1 MKITKKT
8 RTLIIYVI
16 IFLLAVLFVG
26 YFFFKWST
34 VEALT
39 PGQTAAK
46 AVKAAADAAAEGRN
60 LNLDSAT
67 SDPVIAPAANALINL
82 DMVASGI
89 NSGNANLI
97 SSGMTKLT
105 ALSGNTSAGRSSVPK
120 TAADALTYSVS
131 TVVDTAYQN
140 AVTKITID
148 AYKNKNSPA
157 AEVASN
163 LQLPSGNSVVTAA
176 TFITNKQAANDLDK
190 ANNKA
195 AATSLIN
202 LANNDK
208 TGNVAKSIVAVYAG
222 TQNKL
227 NMLGS
232 PLNEK
237 PVIPS
242 VLPKNAKG
250 YDSTSIQPLTD
261 TITTLSSDAVTLI
274 TGKIIAAAKNEQK
287 DAIKDA
293 QTKKP

>member
-1 MKITKKT
+1 MKISKKT
-8 RTLIIYVI
+8 RTLIIYGIV
-16 IFLLAVLFVG
+16 FLLAALLIG
-26 YFFFKWST
+26 YFFFKRST

-39 PGQTAAK
+39 PVQTAAK
-46 AVKAAADAAAEGRN
+46 SVKAAADAAAEGKN

-67 SDPVIAPAANALINL
+67 SDPAIAPAANALINL
-82 DMVASGI
+82 NMVAKGI
-89 NSGNANLI
+89 NSGNADLI

-105 ALSGNTSAGRSSVPK
+105 ALSGNTSASRSSVPK
-120 TAADALTYSVS
+120 TAAEALTYSVS

-140 AVTKITID
+140 AVTKITVD
-148 AYKNKNSPA
+148 AYINKNPVVVK
-157 AEVASN
+157 VAST
-163 LQLPSGNSVVTAA
+163 LPAPSGNVEAAA
-176 TFITNKQAANDLDK
+176 TFITNKQAATDLDR

-202 LANNDK
+202 LANNDN

-227 NMLGS
+227 KMLGS

-237 PVIPS
+237 PVITS
-242 VLPKNAKG
+242 VLPKNANG

-261 TITTLSSDAVTLI
+261 TITNLSSDAVTLI

-287 DAIKDA
+287 DATRAASAK
-293 QTKKP
+293 